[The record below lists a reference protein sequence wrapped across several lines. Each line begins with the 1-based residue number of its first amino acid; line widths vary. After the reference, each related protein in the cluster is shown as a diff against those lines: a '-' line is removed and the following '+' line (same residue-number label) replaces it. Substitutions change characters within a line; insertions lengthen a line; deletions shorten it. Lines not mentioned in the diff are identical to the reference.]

1 MVEDRPIEQCDVIQ
15 KNVWG
20 YRIKEREF
28 RSAPDVVR
36 LIVRAAAK
44 DSNLLVNIG
53 PDASGRLPA
62 KAVEVM
68 RDVGV
73 WMREN
78 GYAVYG
84 SRGGGFSKDGGTA
97 YTRKHGVTYAISW
110 TDGTNSMP
118 RVSTVKN

>member
-1 MVEDRPIEQCDVIQ
+1 
-15 KNVWG
+15 G

-84 SRGGGFSKDGGTA
+84 SRGGGFSNDGSTA
-97 YTRKHGVTYAISW
+97 YTKKQGVTYAISW